1 MSKTKKL
8 SNIKKGKVT
17 DADKI
22 IGVKLTKFRIER
34 NLTLKTIS
42 EIFGVTVQQVQKYE
56 NGKNRLSIS
65 LLIKLCNVCSV
76 NPSYFLDDL
85 MDYTITK
92 RVIKHYD

>member
-22 IGVKLTKFRIER
+22 IGVKLTQFRIER

-42 EIFGVTVQQVQKYE
+42 EIVGVSIQQFQKYE
-56 NGKNRLSIS
+56 NGKNR
-65 LLIKLCNVCSV
+65 
-76 NPSYFLDDL
+76 
-85 MDYTITK
+85 
-92 RVIKHYD
+92 